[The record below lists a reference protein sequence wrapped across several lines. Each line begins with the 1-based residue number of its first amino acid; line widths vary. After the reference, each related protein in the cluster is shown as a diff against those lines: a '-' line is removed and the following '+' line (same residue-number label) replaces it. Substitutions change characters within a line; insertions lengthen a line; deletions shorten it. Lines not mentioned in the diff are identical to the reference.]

1 MRYAVVVV
9 LWFSA
14 GVSALVAQRVTI
26 AGKVS
31 DADGKPLEHAAVLV
45 YSAGVRKGFSIFCPT
60 CYVDCGKRTFTDGQ
74 GKYDIAGLNPDLVF
88 NLLVVHDGYGPKFV
102 DKVDP
107 QQGPAPTATLSKRIS
122 PANPSQIIRGRVVD
136 PKGSPVR
143 GALVEQHGAIFENGG
158 TFGNGGWIDIIAVTD
173 DSGNF
178 EIAYGKPLVA
188 AVVQISA
195 RAMAPKLATL
205 PSGAEPKLVTV
216 TLGATVRGR
225 LLHDGKPVAGAEVG
239 VTPYKSSA
247 EDGLPEVRI
256 GTDDDGRFA
265 ITNIPPG
272 RVWSVYTKMESL
284 AARGLAAQPIEC
296 ATKSDGEDVNLGD
309 IAVAAA
315 YAVRGKVVLSDGK
328 PIPPDM
334 RINLLA
340 TRIPDSQSLIL
351 APDGAFEFTG
361 LGRGVYTLVPSVKGY
376 QAVEPH
382 TLELLID
389 KDVNNFEAS
398 LRPADSAKK

>member
-1 MRYAVVVV
+1 
-9 LWFSA
+9 
-14 GVSALVAQRVTI
+14 
-26 AGKVS
+26 
-31 DADGKPLEHAAVLV
+31 
-45 YSAGVRKGFSIFCPT
+45 
-60 CYVDCGKRTFTDGQ
+60 
-74 GKYDIAGLNPDLVF
+74 
-88 NLLVVHDGYGPKFV
+88 
-102 DKVDP
+102 
-107 QQGPAPTATLSKRIS
+107 
-122 PANPSQIIRGRVVD
+122 VVD
-136 PKGSPVR
+136 PHGEPVR
-143 GALVEQHGAIFENGG
+143 GALVEQHGAIFENGRG
-158 TFGNGGWIDIIAVTD
+158 FGNNGWIDIIAVTD

-178 EIAYGKPLVA
+178 EIAHGKPLVA

-205 PSGAEPKLVTV
+205 PSGADPNLVKV

-239 VTPYKSSA
+239 VTPYKSSS

-309 IAVAAA
+309 IAVATA